1 MELHFS
7 DIVRPAP
14 VVRRPFENL
23 YSPYPIGCSKL
34 CNHPIDK
41 DLKREYKEVIRKT
54 KENLVRKLSRILRH
68 FQNYYALCV
77 FNRQNSR
84 TESSKNHCTENEKI
98 TSLTVSNFP
107 TPEWNSWLDS
117 FAWWRGDFGSRR
129 ASASGFHARLWLLW
143 HFGKGPPWPRWS
155 SRQPGHARRRR
166 RQDSR
171 GAATQ
176 IHKTR

>member
-54 KENLVRKLSRILRH
+54 KENLVRKLGRILDIFKTIMPMR
-68 FQNYYALCV
+68 FASSTVKTPVQ
-77 FNRQNSR
+77 NRQ
-84 TESSKNHCTENEKI
+84 KI
-98 TSLTVSNFP
+98 IAQRMKKL
-107 TPEWNSWLDS
+107 
-117 FAWWRGDFGSRR
+117 
-129 ASASGFHARLWLLW
+129 
-143 HFGKGPPWPRWS
+143 PP
-155 SRQPGHARRRR
+155 
-166 RQDSR
+166 
-171 GAATQ
+171 
-176 IHKTR
+176 